1 MQIHIYRNGVQ
12 EGPYPVEQVR
22 QMLAAGQLKPTDHV
36 FHEGLTDWVTAA
48 QSPALAAPGAPPPL
62 PAFVANRSATGP
74 FNTGYNADPRR
85 EFEHT
90 IEGRPD
96 FSFLTVQVPANQT
109 LKVEASAMAT
119 MDSNM
124 QMKTKMRGGLTRL
137 LTGENIFVN
146 EFTAAN
152 APGSIGIAPGA
163 PGDLEHVYLDGDT
176 IYLQSSGF
184 VASGMGVTLD
194 SQWQGLKGFF
204 SGEGLFLI
212 KCSGKGDLWFNTF
225 GAMFCMTVSG
235 SYVVDTGHIVAFT
248 EGLQYQIGRIGGYK
262 SLFFSGEG
270 LVCKFSGQGK
280 VWIQTRKLGAFAN
293 WAQAYR
299 PVSNNSGGGDG
310 D

>member
-1 MQIHIYRNGVQ
+1 MLIHISRTGTA
-12 EGPYPVEQVR
+12 EGPFPIEQVG
-22 QMLAAGQLKPTDHV
+22 QMLATGALKPTDHV
-36 FHEGLTDWVTAA
+36 FHEGLAAWVTAA
-48 QSPALAAPGAPPPL
+48 ESPALAAAGGSPPIP
-62 PAFVANRSATGP
+62 PAGTSATLLA
-74 FNTGYNADPRR
+74 TGYNADPRR
-85 EFEHT
+85 EFDHT

-96 FSFLTVQVPANQT
+96 FAFLTVQVPANQT

-119 MDSNM
+119 MDPNM
-124 QMKTKMRGGLTRL
+124 QMKTKMRGGLARL
-137 LTGENIFVN
+137 LTGESLFVN
-146 EFTAAN
+146 EFTAAH

-194 SQWQGLKGFF
+194 SKWQGLKGFF
-204 SGEGLFLI
+204 TGEGLFLI
-212 KCSGKGDLWFNTF
+212 KCSGKGDLWFNTY
-225 GAMFCMTVSG
+225 GAMFCMEVNG
-235 SYVVDTGHIVAFT
+235 SYIVDTGHIVAFT
-248 EGLQYQIGRIGGYK
+248 EGLQYQIGRVGGYK

-299 PVSNNSGGGDG
+299 RVESSGSGGDG